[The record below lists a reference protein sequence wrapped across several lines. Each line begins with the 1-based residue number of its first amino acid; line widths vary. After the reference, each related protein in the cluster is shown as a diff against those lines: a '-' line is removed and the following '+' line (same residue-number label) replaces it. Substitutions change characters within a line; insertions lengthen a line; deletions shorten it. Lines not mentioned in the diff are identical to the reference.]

1 MVQGGCVCGA
11 VRIESTGEVTAK
23 VSKLQRIHQ
32 PSSKIAETI
41 QSLCFCLDCRKT
53 TGSVFSTNVLVEG
66 DGFSL
71 TKGKPKEFKTTAR
84 SGKTIT
90 SFFCGD
96 CGTTIWR
103 ETETYGTN
111 KIIKAGTL
119 DGDSL
124 EDAKPL
130 AELFVGNRPSWLSA
144 IPGTA
149 QNE

>member
-1 MVQGGCVCGA
+1 MVEGGCVCGA
-11 VRIESTGEVTAK
+11 VRIKSTGEVVAK
-23 VSKLQRIHQ
+23 VRIC
-32 PSSKIAETI
+32 SNSTRSGTMIADTI
-41 QSLCFCLDCRKT
+41 QALCFCLDCRKT
-53 TGSVFSTNVLVEG
+53 SGSVFSTNVIVTG

-84 SGKTIT
+84 SGKTVT

-119 DGDSL
+119 DGDAV